1 MGAADMGLGDIS
13 TDNDNN
19 SSSQDGSSDAESM
32 GDDGG
37 MGPTA
42 KGGLVNK
49 RKPKPKKYM
58 KQGGLA
64 SKK

>member
-1 MGAADMGLGDIS
+1 MGLGSIS
-13 TDNDNN
+13 TDNDDNN

-32 GDDGG
+32 GEDGG

-49 RKPKPKKYM
+49 RKPKPKKKM
-58 KQGGLA
+58 KRGGLA
-64 SKK
+64 SR